1 MRYRG
6 LGDSGLQV
14 SEISLGSWLTLGSGV
29 DRAASRAL
37 VLEAFELGINLFDT
51 ADVYAEG
58 EAERVLGSALAEL
71 PRERVVVASK
81 CFFPS
86 VENPDARGLSRKHV
100 MESVAGSLRRL
111 GTDYIDLYQCHRA
124 DPGTPIEE
132 TVDAFSDLIRQG
144 RLRHWGVSLWSA
156 AQIEEACQV
165 AEARQGYAP
174 ISNQPQYSLLRREIE
189 VEILPA
195 CRRLG
200 VGQLAWS
207 PLAQGV
213 LSGKYA
219 AGVPANSRA
228 ADAFR
233 GQFMR
238 DFLGDETRARV
249 EELRAVAADAQL
261 GVAALALAWC
271 LRDPGISSLIVGA
284 TRSEQLVEN
293 VSASGQQLP
302 EEILGRLD
310 ALFPI
315 AADPTPESPAQ
326 PGLDDG

>member
-1 MRYRG
+1 M
-6 LGDSGLQV
+6 
-14 SEISLGSWLTLGSGV
+14 
-29 DRAASRAL
+29 
-37 VLEAFELGINLFDT
+37 
-51 ADVYAEG
+51 
-58 EAERVLGSALAEL
+58 
-71 PRERVVVASK
+71 
-81 CFFPS
+81 
-86 VENPDARGLSRKHV
+86 
-100 MESVAGSLRRL
+100 
-111 GTDYIDLYQCHRA
+111 
-124 DPGTPIEE
+124 
-132 TVDAFSDLIRQG
+132 
-144 RLRHWGVSLWSA
+144 
-156 AQIEEACQV
+156 
-165 AEARQGYAP
+165 
-174 ISNQPQYSLLRREIE
+174 
-189 VEILPA
+189 EILPA

-228 ADAFR
+228 ADTFR

-261 GVAALALAWC
+261 GVAALALGWC

>member
-1 MRYRG
+1 MHYRG
-6 LGDSGLQV
+6 LGDSSLQV
-14 SEISLGSWLTLGSGV
+14 SEISLGSWLTLGSSV
-29 DRAASRAL
+29 DRTASRAL
-37 VLEAFELGINLFDT
+37 VLEAFELGVNLFDT

-58 EAERVLGSALAEL
+58 EAERVLGSALADL

-86 VENPDARGLSRKHV
+86 AENPAARGLSRKHV
-100 MESVAGSLRRL
+100 TESVTGSLRRM

-144 RLRHWGVSLWSA
+144 KLRHWGVSMWSA
-156 AQIEEACQV
+156 AQIEEACRV
-165 AEARQGYAP
+165 AQERQGCAP

-189 VEILPA
+189 AEILPT

-200 VGQLAWS
+200 LGQLAWS

-219 AGVPANSRA
+219 TGVPENSRA

-233 GQFMR
+233 GQFMS
-238 DFLGDETRARV
+238 DFLSDETRARV
-249 EELRAVAADAQL
+249 EELRTLAADAQL
-261 GVAALALAWC
+261 GIAALALAWC
-271 LRDPGISSLIVGA
+271 LRDPGISSLIVGV
-284 TRSEQLVEN
+284 TRREQLVEN
-293 VSASGQQLP
+293 VSASGQLLP
-302 EEILGRLD
+302 DEILARVD
-310 ALFPI
+310 ALFPLAP
-315 AADPTPESPAQ
+315 AASTSA
-326 PGLDDG
+326 